1 MHACAIASAR
11 ATIGGPSFAL
21 RTPCRN
27 ASFHRKT
34 TLPPGGT
41 PVALDVSLGNAS
53 DAAAAPA
60 ATRKRRRESGCSRA
74 SKRELLG
81 PGEIE
86 RRDGEVKTLD
96 EIARLPPRCRRR
108 QRLVQARAPPQG
120 RARAGL
126 AASSSPLCRT
136 FAAETIYATCA
147 DLVNLRR
154 KDERGSAGLQK
165 RDGGMARTDRPGR
178 SSCCGGDQIGRLA
191 PPARG
196 TTLPSEYI
204 RNF

>member
-1 MHACAIASAR
+1 MHVCAIASAR

-21 RTPCRN
+21 RTRCRN
-27 ASFHRKT
+27 AWFHGKT

-41 PVALDVSLGNAS
+41 PRALDASLGNAS
-53 DAAAAPA
+53 DAAPAPA

-86 RRDGEVKTLD
+86 RRDGEVKTSD
-96 EIARLPPRCRRR
+96 EIARLPQRCRRR
-108 QRLVQARAPPQG
+108 QRLVQARAPPRG

-136 FAAETIYATCA
+136 LPQRQFTPLVLIWPICA
-147 DLVNLRR
+147 GRT
-154 KDERGSAGLQK
+154 SAVPTHGK
-165 RDGGMARTDRPGR
+165 GFGAHGKDRPP
-178 SSCCGGDQIGRLA
+178 SC
-191 PPARG
+191 
-196 TTLPSEYI
+196 
-204 RNF
+204 